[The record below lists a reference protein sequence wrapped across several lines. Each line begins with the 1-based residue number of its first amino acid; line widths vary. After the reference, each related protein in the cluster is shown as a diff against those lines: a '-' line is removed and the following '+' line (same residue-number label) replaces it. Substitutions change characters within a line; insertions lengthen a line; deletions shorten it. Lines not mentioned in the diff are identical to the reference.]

1 MSASHWTQ
9 EAREWAAFGL
19 LLVQTLMMLA
29 PMMRGIAKRKIQ
41 SLARAPFAL
50 LVAAGLCWVG
60 AAVCLL
66 VWRAAWVSALVVA
79 ALALHLAGFAAD
91 PSPPSREDVALLVFQ
106 SLVSAGLVFM
116 MAG

>member
-9 EAREWAAFGL
+9 EAREWAVAGFVL
-19 LLVQTLMMLA
+19 IQTLMMLA
-29 PMMRGIAKRKIQ
+29 PMVRGIAKRKIQ

-50 LVAAGLCWVG
+50 LVAAGLCWWGV
-60 AAVCLL
+60 AVCWM
-66 VWRAAWVSALVVA
+66 VWRAAWVSGLVVA

-106 SLVSAGLVFM
+106 SLVSAALVFM